1 MQIELPISSFFE
13 TPTVAG
19 LADRIDKTRRTQLLQ
34 VRPMVPAVRN
44 EKLPLSFAQQRLWL
58 LNQLEPANPV
68 YNRPLAFRLTGK
80 LQPEVIE
87 RCLNEIVRRHEVLRT
102 NFQDNGDE
110 AVQVISP
117 SLTVD
122 LPLIDLSHLPDRER
136 EAEALRQASR
146 ESQQTFDLTRGA
158 LLRTR
163 LYRLGEQDHLLLL
176 VTHHIVF
183 DGWSDS
189 LLLGEI
195 AALYP
200 AIISG
205 SPTPL
210 TDLPIQ
216 YIDYANWQRQQNDK
230 ATLDAD
236 LSYWKRQ
243 LNNSPPLLNLP
254 TDRPRPAV
262 RSCRGARKVF
272 TLPAVLSKSLKE
284 LSSREQV
291 TLFMTLTAAF
301 NSLLYRYT
309 GQEDIL
315 LGVPTAGRNRVETEP
330 LLGVFI
336 NTIVVRTDLSGAPSF
351 RDLLRRVRGVALS
364 AYTHQDLPF
373 EKLIDVL
380 QPDRDL
386 SRNPLFDVMFQLR
399 NTPHHELALQGLR
412 VDCIDLDIGVA
423 KFDLS
428 LEVIDETERLVC
440 RCEYSTDLFDSAT
453 ITRMAE
459 HFQTLLE
466 GIVEDPGQN
475 ITTLPLLTPPERHQL
490 LIEWND
496 TEADYPADKSIHQ
509 LVEEQA
515 ERTPDAVAVV
525 YANQGLTYRD
535 LNAKANQLAHYLKKL
550 GVGPDVLVGI
560 CVERSLEM
568 IVGLLGIL
576 KAGGAYVPLDPS
588 YPKERLDFMLED
600 TDVAV
605 LLTQEHLLKLFADQN
620 RQVICLDRELND
632 VANASPENP
641 ARSVTPDNLAYVIY
655 TSGSTGKP
663 KGVTIP
669 HRGILRL
676 LYGVDYVQLDDHQ
689 TFLQLA
695 PLSFDASTF
704 EIWGPLLHGA
714 KCVLYPGS
722 VPTPTELAEFLHQH
736 GITTLWL
743 TAALYNAV
751 IEEAPQALLGIKQ
764 LLIGG
769 EALSVT
775 HVLRG
780 LALLPNTQIINGYG
794 PTEGTTFT
802 CCYPIA
808 RDLTD
813 QPATSIP
820 IGRPIGNT
828 QVYILD
834 QQRNPVPVGVTGE
847 LYIGGDGLARGYLNR
862 PELTAEKFIAN
873 PFSTEVHARLY
884 KTGDLARYL
893 ADGNIEFLGRIDDQV
908 KIRGFRIELGEIGSV
923 LAQHPAVREVVVLA
937 REDSSG
943 DKRLIAY
950 VVANQQPSPATN
962 QLRNYLKEKL
972 PDYMVPSAFVFLDK
986 LPLTSTGKVDR
997 KALPA
1002 PDQSRP
1008 ELEESHVIPRTP
1020 VEEVVASIWSEVLN
1034 LETVGIHDNFFD
1046 LGGHSLKATRVNSRL
1061 CTIFKIDLALRL
1073 LFENPTVESL
1083 ARAVV
1088 ANETRPGQTERIAC
1102 LHRELKNMS
1111 PDRVQMLL
1119 QQKRQQRSAQ

>member
-1 MQIELPISSFFE
+1 
-13 TPTVAG
+13 
-19 LADRIDKTRRTQLLQ
+19 
-34 VRPMVPAVRN
+34 
-44 EKLPLSFAQQRLWL
+44 
-58 LNQLEPANPV
+58 
-68 YNRPLAFRLTGK
+68 
-80 LQPEVIE
+80 
-87 RCLNEIVRRHEVLRT
+87 
-102 NFQDNGDE
+102 
-110 AVQVISP
+110 
-117 SLTVD
+117 
-122 LPLIDLSHLPDRER
+122 
-136 EAEALRQASR
+136 
-146 ESQQTFDLTRGA
+146 
-158 LLRTR
+158 
-163 LYRLGEQDHLLLL
+163 
-176 VTHHIVF
+176 
-183 DGWSDS
+183 
-189 LLLGEI
+189 
-195 AALYP
+195 
-200 AIISG
+200 
-205 SPTPL
+205 
-210 TDLPIQ
+210 
-216 YIDYANWQRQQNDK
+216 
-230 ATLDAD
+230 
-236 LSYWKRQ
+236 
-243 LNNSPPLLNLP
+243 
-254 TDRPRPAV
+254 
-262 RSCRGARKVF
+262 
-272 TLPAVLSKSLKE
+272 
-284 LSSREQV
+284 
-291 TLFMTLTAAF
+291 
-301 NSLLYRYT
+301 
-309 GQEDIL
+309 
-315 LGVPTAGRNRVETEP
+315 
-330 LLGVFI
+330 
-336 NTIVVRTDLSGAPSF
+336 
-351 RDLLRRVRGVALS
+351 
-364 AYTHQDLPF
+364 
-373 EKLIDVL
+373 
-380 QPDRDL
+380 
-386 SRNPLFDVMFQLR
+386 MF
-399 NTPHHELALQGLR
+399 
-412 VDCIDLDIGVA
+412 
-423 KFDLS
+423 
-428 LEVIDETERLVC
+428 
-440 RCEYSTDLFDSAT
+440 
-453 ITRMAE
+453 
-459 HFQTLLE
+459 
-466 GIVEDPGQN
+466 
-475 ITTLPLLTPPERHQL
+475 
-490 LIEWND
+490 
-496 TEADYPADKSIHQ
+496 
-509 LVEEQA
+509 EEQA
-515 ERTPDAVAVV
+515 EKTPDAVAVV
-525 YANQGLTYRD
+525 YENQGLTYRD

-568 IVGLLGIL
+568 IVGLLGIV

-620 RQVICLDRELND
+620 RQVICLDRESND

-722 VPTPTELAEFLHQH
+722 VPTPAELAEFLPKH

-764 LLIGG
+764 LVIGG

-802 CCYPIA
+802 CCYPIP

-873 PFSTEVHARLY
+873 PFSTQPHARLY

-908 KIRGFRIELGEIGSV
+908 KIRGFRIELGEIGTV

-950 VVANQQPSPATN
+950 VVSNQQPSPATN
-962 QLRNYLKEKL
+962 QLRSYLKEKL

-986 LPLTSTGKVDR
+986 LPLTSNGKVDR

-1008 ELEESHVIPRTP
+1008 ELEESHVTPRTP
-1020 VEEVVASIWSEVLN
+1020 VEEIVASIWSEVLN
-1034 LETVGIHDNFFD
+1034 LENVGIHDNFFD

-1061 CTIFKIDLALRL
+1061 CTIFKIDLPLRL
-1073 LFENPTVESL
+1073 LFEHPTVESL

-1088 ANETRPGQTERIAC
+1088 AHETRPGQTERIAR
-1102 LHRELKNMS
+1102 LHLELKNMS